1 MPIRAVKQYSD
12 RGKIKNLAR
21 AEDCYQPE
29 EAPIPSEL
37 RMKRLVDFA
46 ESTKDKKLQ
55 SAMGFI
61 TTDYIADK
69 NAIPLTAYR
78 IRQVV
83 ADIKSRSSGQIDE
96 LSQEFQS
103 CISFEKDPEAEAYWN
118 NKQAMV
124 KNASVRKPPA
134 FWRARR

>member
-12 RGKIKNLAR
+12 RGKIKNLAKV
-21 AEDCYQPE
+21 EDCYQPE

-37 RMKRLVDFA
+37 RMKRLVKFA
-46 ESTKDKKLQ
+46 ELTKDKGLQ

-69 NAIPLTAYR
+69 NAIPLSAYR

-83 ADIKSRSSGQIDE
+83 ADIKSKSSGQIDE

-103 CISFEKDPEAEAYWN
+103 CISFEKDPEAEAYWK

>member
-1 MPIRAVKQYSD
+1 MPIRPVKQHSD
-12 RGKIKNLAR
+12 RGKIKDLTR
-21 AEDCYQPE
+21 VEDCYQSE
-29 EAPIPSEL
+29 EIRIPSEL
-37 RMKRLVDFA
+37 RMKRLVEFA
-46 ESTKDKKLQ
+46 ESSKDKKMQ

-69 NAIPLTAYR
+69 NALPLSAYR

-83 ADIKSRSSGQIDE
+83 ADIKSKSSGQIDE
-96 LSQEFQS
+96 LTQEFQS
-103 CISFEKDPEAEAYWN
+103 CISFERDPEAEAYWN

-124 KNASVRKPPA
+124 KNASVRKSPA